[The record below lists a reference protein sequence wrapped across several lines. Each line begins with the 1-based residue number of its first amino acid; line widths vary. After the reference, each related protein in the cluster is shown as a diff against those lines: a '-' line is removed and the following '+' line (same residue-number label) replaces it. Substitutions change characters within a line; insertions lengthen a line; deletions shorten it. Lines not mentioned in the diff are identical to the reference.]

1 MAGRLRRVA
10 LRTAAVLLASGLV
23 IAVSWMLTPP
33 YDASRLTEA
42 DRQASKNEMPAPG
55 SEAALRQVIGEIQQG
70 HPDYARMD
78 KNLADAIR
86 GDAQERK
93 RLASFGPLQSVDY
106 LGGGKAGLL
115 PGTGF
120 RFDRFRVTF
129 RNGTLTWLI
138 SLGENN
144 KIARMGFQS
153 PDPPTP
159 QQMMDGYASFPA
171 RVRIQRAAVQLGVL
185 LGAALFGRL
194 ALRLRL

>member
-1 MAGRLRRVA
+1 MGGNLRRVA

-23 IAVSWMLTPP
+23 IAASWMLTPP
-33 YDASRLTEA
+33 YDAGRLSEA
-42 DRQASKNEMPAPG
+42 DRQASKNEVPAPG
-55 SEAALRQVIGEIQQG
+55 SEAALRRMIGEIQQG

-120 RFDRFRVTF
+120 RFDRFRVAF
-129 RNGTLTWLI
+129 RNGTLIWLV
-138 SLGENN
+138 SLGESG

-171 RVRIQRAAVQLGVL
+171 SVRIQRAAVQLGVL
-185 LGAALFGRL
+185 LAAALFGRL